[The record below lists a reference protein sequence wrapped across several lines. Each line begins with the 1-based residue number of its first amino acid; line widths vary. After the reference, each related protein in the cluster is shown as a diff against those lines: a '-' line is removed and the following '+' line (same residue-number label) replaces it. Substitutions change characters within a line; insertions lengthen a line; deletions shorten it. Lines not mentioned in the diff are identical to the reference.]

1 MSRQAVLNI
10 LPVERDLRPERDLRI
25 VPLVEARAEWNDLVR
40 SHPAATL
47 YHRAPWLEVLER
59 AFGVRPSVALLRE
72 FDWAVA
78 GCLLARGGNPI
89 HRTLISIPFSDFCP
103 PLALDDRARES
114 LLAGLAAIESRPA
127 IELRGVA
134 GAHPWKVLDHFQR
147 WTLDLSRPFD
157 AIEKGADR
165 EIRRHLRRARE
176 AGVSVECSR
185 DIGAIE
191 SFFKLQLENRRRL
204 GVPAQ
209 PLRFFRLVHEVFS
222 KLDSIEVWF
231 ATHHGHP
238 IAAVVVL
245 RDGDVLHAKWSA
257 RTSAGPDGASHLVFM
272 SIAEHHAQRAAAI
285 DFGRTDSRNQGLARF
300 KRQLGATPHDLP
312 YSYFPELPS
321 VTSAETLTGWRQTA
335 SRVYRNLPLPAAR
348 VVSSVTYRYLA

>member
-1 MSRQAVLNI
+1 MSQHAALNTVP
-10 LPVERDLRPERDLRI
+10 LERDLRI

-40 SHPAATL
+40 SHPDATL
-47 YHRAPWLEVLER
+47 YHRGPWLEVLRR

-72 FDWAVA
+72 SDWTLA
-78 GCLLARGGNPI
+78 GCLLAAGGNPI
-89 HRTLISIPFSDFCP
+89 HRSLISMPFSDFCP
-103 PLALDDRARES
+103 PLAVDDHARDS
-114 LLAGLAAIESRPA
+114 LLSGLAGIEARPR

-134 GAHPWKVLDHFQR
+134 GTYPWNVLYHFQR
-147 WTLDLSRPFD
+147 WTLDLARPFN

-185 DIGAIE
+185 DVGAIE

-222 KLDSIEVWF
+222 KLDSFEVWF
-231 ATHHGHP
+231 ALHQGER
-238 IAAVVVL
+238 IAAVVIL

-257 RTSAGPDGASHLVFM
+257 RTSSGPDGASHLVFM
-272 SIAEHHAQRAAAI
+272 SIAEHHAQRASAI
-285 DFGRTDSRNQGLARF
+285 DFGRTDSRNRGLARF

-321 VTSAETLTGWRQTA
+321 VTSAESLTGWWQTA